1 MYKDYLEGCYKG
13 LKRKSIESES
23 LTNERES
30 YFCKEQSKMPIFP
43 KEQCVMNA
51 WSDFQLESDRLNRN
65 GESIRAYNTIAKDNT
80 HLKLGIGGTPT
91 NWKTSLIV
99 AWIYIHLSVIF
110 LLISM
115 PLLAWLLGNEKLSFD
130 LIIICFLVWL
140 ISKLVSIFLR
150 KSRLFKKLKLQTF
163 FNRSSG
169 NIEVPS
175 SDGKELIGLKYD
187 EFNAHYRV
195 VHNPNSG
202 FPFRGF
208 TLLHYKKDELFDYT
222 GPTYIYD
229 VFCELEL
236 IENFMDTTKP
246 LADIPQF
253 EYYREFDK
261 TTAEFDKAN
270 CRPKYFWYRVERKF
284 AKQMN
289 KEALKLSKEFDN
301 EEQLDNLLMGKPIK
315 KLNPPEIFKF
325 PWKYAE
331 NIKPES
337 EIKFGKTAWQKF
349 TSFLMID
356 L

>member
-1 MYKDYLEGCYKG
+1 MYKPYLDDCYKG
-13 LKRKSIESES
+13 VRKKNMVSERLIE
-23 LTNERES
+23 ERNS
-30 YFCKEQSKMPIFP
+30 YFCKEQGKMPIFP
-43 KEQCVMNA
+43 KEPCVINA

-65 GESIRAYNTIAKDNT
+65 GESIRFHNAIVTDNSQ
-80 HLKLGIGGTPT
+80 LKLAIGGTPT
-91 NWKTSLIV
+91 NWKSSLLLTWGLLHISLIF
-99 AWIYIHLSVIF
+99 IMFFFPILS
-110 LLISM
+110 
-115 PLLAWLLGNEKLSFD
+115 WLLGNLELSFFV
-130 LIIICFLVWL
+130 LK
-140 ISKLVSIFLR
+140 ISLLLWGASKILNYLTKEYIVSNIKFI
-150 KSRLFKKLKLQTF
+150 TI

-169 NIEVPS
+169 DIEIPQKDS
-175 SDGKELIGLKYD
+175 KSYSKLKYD

-208 TLLHYKKDELFDYT
+208 TLLHYKEDMLFDYT
-222 GPTYIYD
+222 GPTHIYD

-270 CRPKYFWYRVERKF
+270 GRPKYFWYRVERDFVK
-284 AKQMN
+284 KMN
-289 KEALKLSKEFDN
+289 KEALKLHKEFDSDK
-301 EEQLDNLLMGKPIK
+301 QLDNLMSGKPIK
-315 KLNPPEIFKF
+315 KLTPPEIFKF
-325 PWKYAE
+325 PWKYAD

-337 EIKFGKTAWQKF
+337 EIKFGKTLWQKF